1 MSHSCRSG
9 HSLPKRYL
17 ASWSILIMLT
27 SWALLSARAA
37 PMAAGSATFDCLIE
51 PRLRLELAAPVAGI
65 LQEVLVD
72 RGGYVRK
79 GDVLARLDS
88 AVEEATVALDKA
100 RAASEAAIAS
110 RSARVAFLTRR
121 RDRFSQL
128 QSRGAVPDAELDEAA
143 ADLAIAK
150 ADLAEARDQR
160 RIASLEYE
168 RSVASLNQR
177 SVRSPID
184 GVVVERKLA
193 AGEYAYDQAPILTLA
208 EVDPLNVEVYL
219 PIALFPKIR
228 AGLIATVRPSDPVG
242 GEYRA
247 AVEIVDTVFDARSG
261 TFGVRLKLPNPEH
274 RIPAGLRCE
283 VDFPAE

>member
-1 MSHSCRSG
+1 MSHRCRSA
-9 HSLPKRYL
+9 HSLPKRCL
-17 ASWSILIMLT
+17 AGWPLLITLYFL
-27 SWALLSARAA
+27 ALPSAEAA
-37 PMAAGSATFDCLIE
+37 PARSATFDCLIE
-51 PRLRLELAAPVAGI
+51 PRLRLELAAPAAGI

-72 RGGYVRK
+72 RGDHVRK
-79 GDVLARLDS
+79 GDILARLDS
-88 AVEEATVALDKA
+88 TVEAATVALDKA

-110 RSARVAFLTRR
+110 RSARVEFLTRR

-128 QSRGAVPDAELDEAA
+128 QSRGAVPQAEFDEAA

-160 RIASLEYE
+160 HIAGLEYD

-177 SVRSPID
+177 SIRSPID
-184 GVVVERKLA
+184 GIVVERKLA
-193 AGEYAYDQAPILTLA
+193 GGEYAYDQAPILVLA

-219 PIALFPKIR
+219 PIAFFPKIR
-228 AGLIATVRPSDPVG
+228 TGMIASVRPSDPIG

-261 TFGVRLKLPNPEH
+261 TFGVRLKLPNPGY

-283 VDFPAE
+283 VDFPAG

>member
-1 MSHSCRSG
+1 
-9 HSLPKRYL
+9 
-17 ASWSILIMLT
+17 MLT

-37 PMAAGSATFDCLIE
+37 PMAAGSAAFDCLIE

-219 PIALFPKIR
+219 PIAFFPKIR

>member
-1 MSHSCRSG
+1 MFA
-9 HSLPKRYL
+9 K
-17 ASWSILIMLT
+17 AT
-27 SWALLSARAA
+27 SW
-37 PMAAGSATFDCLIE
+37 PGSN
-51 PRLRLELAAPVAGI
+51 
-65 LQEVLVD
+65 
-72 RGGYVRK
+72 
-79 GDVLARLDS
+79 S

-219 PIALFPKIR
+219 PIAFFPKNSRRIDR
-228 AGLIATVRPSDPVG
+228 HRPSVRP
-242 GEYRA
+242 R
-247 AVEIVDTVFDARSG
+247 R
-261 TFGVRLKLPNPEH
+261 R
-274 RIPAGLRCE
+274 RISRRRGDRRHCL
-283 VDFPAE
+283 